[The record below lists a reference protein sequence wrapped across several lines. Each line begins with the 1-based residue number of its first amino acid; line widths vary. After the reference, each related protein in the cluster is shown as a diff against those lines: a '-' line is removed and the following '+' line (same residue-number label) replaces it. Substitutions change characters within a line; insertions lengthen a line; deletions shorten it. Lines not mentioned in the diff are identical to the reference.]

1 MTSAGFEPAIPAIE
15 RPQIYALDR
24 TTIGI
29 GNFAINSTYVTDIL
43 RNKGGRLNSES
54 YGDLPIIFMDVKY

>member
-24 TTIGI
+24 TAIGI

-54 YGDLPIIFMDVKY
+54 